1 MQVTVS
7 VDNDDI
13 VGQFI
18 RARILTTGC
27 TEQEALQ
34 DALSNGVQ
42 ALVRE
47 RYKEC
52 LDGKVTFGYMA
63 KHLGIHMAALK
74 HILDVMGMPIGTG
87 PLSQPRP

>member
-1 MQVTVS
+1 MQVTIS
-7 VDNDDI
+7 VENDEI

-18 RARILTTGC
+18 RARMLITGC

-34 DALSNGVQ
+34 DALNRGVQ

-47 RYKEC
+47 RYQEC
-52 LDGKVTFGYMA
+52 IEGKVTFGYMA

-74 HILDVMGMPIGTG
+74 NILDAMGLPIGTR
-87 PLSQPRP
+87 PLS

>member
-1 MQVTVS
+1 MQVTIS

-18 RARILTTGC
+18 RARILITGC

-34 DALSNGVQ
+34 DALDKGVQ

-52 LDGKVTFGYMA
+52 VDGKVTFGYMA
-63 KHLGIHMAALK
+63 KNLGIHMAALK
-74 HILDVMGMPIGTG
+74 HILDVMGLPIGTR
-87 PLSQPRP
+87 PLN

>member
-7 VDNDDI
+7 VENDEV

-18 RARILTTGC
+18 RARMLTTGC

-34 DALSNGVQ
+34 FILDKGVQ

-52 LDGKVTFGYMA
+52 VDKNLAFGYLA
-63 KHLGIHMAALK
+63 KTLGIHMVALK
-74 HILDVMGMPIGTG
+74 NILDAMGLPIGTR
-87 PLSQPRP
+87 PLS